1 MTLPND
7 EDFLMRPVLA
17 GVVRFESL
25 FDGSLDLEHL
35 AMANDA
41 LDVKEENERRLHA
54 AQERKIQR

>member
-1 MTLPND
+1 
-7 EDFLMRPVLA
+7 MRPVLA

-54 AQERKIQR
+54 AQERKMQR